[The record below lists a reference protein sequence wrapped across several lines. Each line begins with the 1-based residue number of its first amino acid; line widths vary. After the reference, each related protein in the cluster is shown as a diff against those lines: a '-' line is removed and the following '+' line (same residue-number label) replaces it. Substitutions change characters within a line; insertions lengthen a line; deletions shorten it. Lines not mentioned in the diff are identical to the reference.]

1 MMGDLKGVFRA
12 AHYLLIR
19 STEPLEKTAAMIVSE
34 IHGLKRLDTV
44 REIAKKHRRTASLL
58 VASMS
63 AQEIAELSKLHAPPA
78 PEANRRQAL
87 AVPLNPPGV
96 SRDLLLLTRN
106 HSAL

>member
-1 MMGDLKGVFRA
+1 MMGDLNVFRA
-12 AHYLLIR
+12 AHYLSIR

-63 AQEIAELSKLHAPPA
+63 AQEIAELSKLHA
-78 PEANRRQAL
+78 RLHRKRT
-87 AVPLNPPGV
+87 AVK
-96 SRDLLLLTRN
+96 R
-106 HSAL
+106 